1 MQVKNHDFK
10 SASHLALDASQ
21 ELDMNKTVPQN
32 FMDGSLR
39 FYELP
44 FLAHRAG
51 LSTNAKMIVDYYTKI
66 TFAESY
72 IYIDKICQT
81 LKEAGVEKGDRCMI
95 YAKNSPLWL
104 LSDIAVSFVDGIT
117 SPVYDTLGLENIIYC
132 INLVQAKCIF
142 VSQDYLANII
152 GSLELI
158 PSIKTVICFDA
169 IDKEALKIAAR
180 KVVLSNGG
188 QGVKIIDDNKSM
200 YSMNSH
206 NTASTEE
213 EVAPVSAVDFSSLD
227 QMIHDL
233 GNDQVKVK
241 TLTFNVSSDEEKYK
255 SQLLEAKHSL
265 LSRLALLESTKDSIN
280 ATVFTSGTSGKPK
293 AVLESHQNLACGLSC
308 EGYRFV
314 PYHLDSKGRQNSV
327 ISYLPLA
334 HVFERAVE
342 HGAYKRG
349 HLIYY
354 STGNIKYLTKDLS
367 LSKPTMM
374 YGVPRVYCKIYQSVM
389 GKIAKSSLPVKI
401 IFKTAYKLKKQ
412 YLKNPKHHK
421 TGKMKLVEPIFKA
434 IHEQMGG
441 NLEFIVSGSSALPQ
455 EVREFLEICT
465 GARVSSGYGLTE
477 ASSAG
482 TYNYCGQHYN
492 SPNQLGY
499 ACHLADCKII
509 DRSDK
514 CEFTLENH
522 QTGELLIK
530 GPMVTQGYI
539 DGQWGKVKKITD
551 ADGYYPTGDLVKLH
565 EDGAVSFIRRVG
577 LVVKLQHGEFVDLEA
592 IEAAL
597 EGCPLIQQCFVHGE
611 SDKSAPICFASVD
624 SQALK
629 EKISV
634 EVIERFKQNE
644 KAAIAEVEKF
654 ILDYGDKQVRQAG
667 LKGFNVPKAYKVLL
681 DHDWSQNTEFYTPSQ
696 KKKHAGF
703 IAAHKKEVEQLF
715 EMVKVRETEGKSDNK
730 GKIEKA
736 PGKGSMLIVI
746 TFVVLVAILIK
757 LLAK

>member
-1 MQVKNHDFK
+1 MKVRAHDF
-10 SASHLALDASQ
+10 SSPSHLPLELAQ
-21 ELDMNKTVPQN
+21 EADLTKTIPQN
-32 FMDGSLR
+32 FMIGSENYQKDK
-39 FYELP
+39 FMGY
-44 FLAHRAG
+44 RAG
-51 LSTNAKMIVDYYTKI
+51 LSTNAKQIVDLYSFI
-66 TFAESY
+66 TYEQSWSY
-72 IYIDKICQT
+72 IKTISQF
-81 LKEAGVEKGDRCMI
+81 LNANGLQKGDRCVI

-104 LSDIAVSFVDGIT
+104 LSDISIQFADGIT
-117 SPVYDTLGLENIIYC
+117 APIYDTLGLENIIYC

-180 KVVLSNGG
+180 KIVLSHANVGF
-188 QGVKIIDDNKSM
+188 KIIDDNKSM

-206 NTASTEE
+206 TNSKESKEETSTVIDYNFSALDSLIDGQQTSVKILELPEVDLSEESVSKAHQFLTAQL
-213 EVAPVSAVDFSSLD
+213 SLINQD
-227 QMIHDL
+227 
-233 GNDQVKVK
+233 
-241 TLTFNVSSDEEKYK
+241 S
-255 SQLLEAKHSL
+255 
-265 LSRLALLESTKDSIN
+265 LALSSVI
-280 ATVFTSGTSGKPK
+280 FTSGTSGKPR
-293 AVLESHQNLACGLSC
+293 AVLASHANVLTGLSSL
-308 EGYRFV
+308 GRQFV
-314 PYHLDSKGRQNSV
+314 PYHFNDKGQQSSFL
-327 ISYLPLA
+327 SYLPLA
-334 HVFERAVE
+334 HVFERILE
-342 HGAYKRG
+342 HGACKRG
-349 HLIYY
+349 QLIYY
-354 STGNIKYLTKDLS
+354 SSGNIKYMTKDLQLARPS
-367 LSKPTMM
+367 YMI
-374 YGVPRVYCKIYQSVM
+374 GVPRVYCKIYQSVM
-389 GKIAKSSLPVKI
+389 AKIEKSSI
-401 IFKTAYKLKKQ
+401 ITKTVFKTAYNLKRI
-412 YLKNPKHHK
+412 YLKNPKHHR
-421 TGKMKLVEPIFKA
+421 TGRCAPLEPIFKS
-434 IHEQMGG
+434 IHEALGG
-441 NLEFIVSGSSALPQ
+441 NMEYMVSGSSALPK
-455 EVREFLEICT
+455 EVKDFLEICS
-465 GARVSSGYGLTE
+465 GARITTGYGLTE
-477 ASSAG
+477 ANCSGA
-482 TYNYCGQHYN
+482 YNYCGQHYN
-492 SPNQLGY
+492 SPTQLGFASY
-499 ACHLADCKII
+499 GVDAKVI
-509 DRSDK
+509 DRSDL
-514 CEFTLENH
+514 CEYKLE
-522 QTGELLIK
+522 QDKIGELTIK
-530 GPMVTQGYI
+530 SSGVAIGYV

-715 EMVKVRETEGKSDNK
+715 EMVKIRETEGKSDNK

-736 PGKGSMLIVI
+736 GKGSMQTVI
-746 TFVVLVAILIK
+746 YFAIFVIFSAVVIK
-757 LLAK
+757 LAFK